1 MLNKRTVII
10 NRDDC
15 LVKSKSGREWYRNT
29 ELSEDYKKLLNP
41 NSERR
46 KPGLKILPK
55 NKKMDMLSVYSS

>member
-15 LVKSKSGREWYRNT
+15 WVKSKPGGEWYRNT

-41 NSERR
+41 NSESR
-46 KPGLKILPK
+46 KPGLKIPLKK
-55 NKKMDMLSVYSS
+55 NKMDMFSVYSS